1 MTTQEIAKECAEKIS
16 ANLCAP
22 SDYPLPPSSVTNR
35 CEPLVLAALEAATAE
50 LSASRDAF
58 AADESKLRAECAK
71 QHFTL
76 IEKDAEIARLHA
88 LTLTESQSAQ
98 VSIAPDWNYR
108 RAPECDTA
116 AREANID
123 GLLTFIIL
131 RHSAWD
137 RTPDDNPNK
146 AVYLEARDNA
156 IRELKWRAKEL
167 WNDNDLR
174 ARKSQRLVETLNAV
188 RDVLKERAGYEDPV
202 PQSKIRLLW

>member
-1 MTTQEIAKECAEKIS
+1 MMQ
-16 ANLCAP
+16 N
-22 SDYPLPPSSVTNR
+22 TN
-35 CEPLVLAALEAATAE
+35 PFDPKTGQA
-50 LSASRDAF
+50 
-58 AADESKLRAECAK
+58 
-71 QHFTL
+71 
-76 IEKDAEIARLHA
+76 
-88 LTLTESQSAQ
+88 SQSAQ